1 MEEIKLIRQLVDI
14 GSVKK
19 NNYSEKKKK
28 KAMLRFKK
36 KASSKVKWKRIEFKK
51 LCFIFIVIKNEG
63 STERGKKKEL
73 SKSRLCQIIKWKGVW
88 QKKPNKWTVRK
99 DQWLK

>member
-28 KAMLRFKK
+28 KAMLRF
-36 KASSKVKWKRIEFKK
+36 S
-51 LCFIFIVIKNEG
+51 
-63 STERGKKKEL
+63 
-73 SKSRLCQIIKWKGVW
+73 
-88 QKKPNKWTVRK
+88 
-99 DQWLK
+99 

>member
-73 SKSRLCQIIKWKGVW
+73 SKSRLCQIIK
-88 QKKPNKWTVRK
+88 
-99 DQWLK
+99 

>member
-63 STERGKKKEL
+63 STERGKIKEL
-73 SKSRLCQIIKWKGVW
+73 SKSRLYQEN
-88 QKKPNKWTVRK
+88 PENNMSRK
-99 DQWLK
+99 LN